1 MKNIKN
7 FVQTEKNEIKKSVR
21 SFLPLY
27 ASIPLSQLDSGHYE
41 PTVKTGDSVKEGQ
54 TIGVLTDND
63 GSYGADVNASVSG
76 KIDSI
81 TEILLPCGKTSQAVK
96 IKTGGSFKYLGKKL
110 QESDWKSRS
119 PENIVFE
126 LKDKGVVN
134 TFSGTCSLS
143 DQIKNCTVQKNR
155 FLVVRLFD
163 EDPGIYTDLF
173 VARHYTT
180 EVVKGAHI
188 VSHAMK
194 ADGIIFVVAKNVFE
208 KPDVSF
214 ITDIPCLLCE
224 SEPDRYPS
232 GSKQDLIK
240 TIKKSESSINNK
252 FRNVNT
258 NCIFIDSV
266 TAYSAWEA
274 CAEGIPVVERFVH
287 VFGECIN
294 ASAVLRV
301 RIGSPLKDIVSQCG
315 GLKSDSNLIIINGM
329 LKGNAVPSLE
339 VSVSKSIKSIEF
351 TKRTELN
358 DATISSCIHC
368 GRCRGI
374 CPEHLYPD
382 MIFHNRNDRD
392 LINTA
397 MLCSGCNLCNTVC
410 PSRIALSQTISLV
423 RGKNAN

>member
-1 MKNIKN
+1 MKNIKY
-7 FVQTEKNEIKKSVR
+7 FVQTEKHEIKKSVR

-27 ASIPLSQLDSGHYE
+27 ASIPLSQLDSGLYE
-41 PTVKTGDSVKEGQ
+41 PTVKAGDSVKEGQ
-54 TIGVLTDND
+54 TIGVLTEND

-81 TEILLPCGKTSQAVK
+81 TEILLPSGKISKAVK

-110 QESDWKSRS
+110 QETDWKSKS

-134 TFSGTCSLS
+134 TFNGTSSLA
-143 DQIKNCTVQKNR
+143 DQIKNYTIQKNR
-155 FLVVRLFD
+155 FLIVRLFD

-173 VARHYTT
+173 VSKNYTA
-180 EVVKGAHI
+180 EVVKGAHV

-194 ADGIIFVVAKNVFE
+194 ADGIIFVVSKNVFE
-208 KPDVSF
+208 RPDVSY

-224 SEPDRYPS
+224 ADTGKYPS

-240 TIKKSESSINNK
+240 TIKKAESSINDK

-274 CAEGIPVVERFVH
+274 CAAGIPVVERFVH
-287 VFGECIN
+287 VCGECIN

-301 RIGSPLKDIVSQCG
+301 RIGTPLKDLVNQCG
-315 GLKSDSNLIIINGM
+315 GLKTDSNLVIINGM
-329 LKGNAVPSLE
+329 LKGSAVPSLDIT
-339 VSVSKSIKSIEF
+339 VTKSIKSIEF
-351 TKRTELN
+351 TKRTEFN

-368 GRCRGI
+368 GRCRSI

-423 RGKNAN
+423 RGKNAI